1 MDVDGMDEQAR
12 SELDEEGQRHREAL
26 AGLTI
31 RETDAVVEETARHLR
46 RVEDIMRRLR
56 LRAEGR

>member
-1 MDVDGMDEQAR
+1 
-12 SELDEEGQRHREAL
+12 
-26 AGLTI
+26 LTI
-31 RETDAVVEETARHLR
+31 RETGAVVEETARHLR